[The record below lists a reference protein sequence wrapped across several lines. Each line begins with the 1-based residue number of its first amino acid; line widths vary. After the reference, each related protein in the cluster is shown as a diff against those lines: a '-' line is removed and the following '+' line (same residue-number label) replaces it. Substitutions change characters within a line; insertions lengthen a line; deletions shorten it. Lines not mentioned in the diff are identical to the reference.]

1 MDVSESIVPIIVG
14 VVQVVF
20 IVILVTLGIYS
31 LRSHRSGKQLDA
43 TRDIQTEESSEGTFF
58 SRD

>member
-14 VVQVVF
+14 VVEVIF
-20 IVILVTLGIYS
+20 IVILITLGVYS
-31 LRSHRSGKQLDA
+31 LRSHRSRKQLDA
-43 TRDIQTEESSEGTFF
+43 TRDIQTEESSEGAFF